1 MPRHAHTPRQAP
13 GRPLSL
19 AQQRA
24 LVALVR
30 VGGELGSEVEAG
42 MVARVSGLRPNVV
55 VLALHGLVRRQLA
68 VRHEGSEE
76 TWSPTLSGRG
86 MARYVRSREPRTAPV
101 GEFRTSDG

>member
-1 MPRHAHTPRQAP
+1 MPRHVRPARHAP
-13 GRPLSL
+13 ARPLSL

-30 VGGELGSEVEAG
+30 VCGALGSEAEAAA
-42 MVARVSGLRPNVV
+42 VARVSGLRPNVV

-76 TWSPTLSGRG
+76 AWSPTLQGRG
-86 MARYVRSREPRTAPV
+86 MAKYVRAREPRTAPV
-101 GEFRTSDG
+101 GELRTSDG

>member
-1 MPRHAHTPRQAP
+1 MPRHALTPRHAP
-13 GRPLSL
+13 ARPLSL

-30 VGGELGSEVEAG
+30 VCAQLGSEADAG

-55 VLALHGLVRRQLA
+55 VLALHGLARRQLA
-68 VRHEGSEE
+68 VRHEGGEE

-86 MARYVRSREPRTAPV
+86 MAKYVRAREPRTAPA